1 MIFIS
6 FLYFFVKFCF
16 LLITFE
22 KEKFFIMELT
32 KFPLYLPGLK
42 KPENNGISVI
52 AADIGGTKT
61 NLGWFVSDSG
71 KMILKEEATYPSTEY
86 GSFSEIVKDF
96 VKNHNFE
103 LPDVI
108 SIGVAGPVLQGKC
121 KMTNLS
127 WSLDVEQLKEEL
139 RIERVELINDLEATS
154 YGLAEVNEGYLA
166 TIYSGNPEIK
176 GNVGILAPGTGLGE
190 AGLFWDGEAL
200 RPFSTEGGHSE
211 FSPRN
216 KLEVEFY
223 EYLSSMHDIVS
234 WETVI
239 SGPGILD
246 IYRFLRDVKRHPEPA
261 WLTQKFEK
269 EEDPSSVISHTAM
282 RELDPTCSRTMEIF
296 VNFLAREATN
306 LALKLKATGGIL
318 LGGGI
323 PPKIFSLMNKDKFH
337 QSFIVSDKMEH
348 LLKDIPIYLILNSKT
363 ALLGAAYYGAY
374 GNS

>member
-6 FLYFFVKFCF
+6 FLYFFVNFCF
-16 LLITFE
+16 LLIIFG

-32 KFPLYLPGLK
+32 KFPLYLPGWE
-42 KPENNGISVI
+42 KPENNGLSVI

-61 NLGWFVSDSG
+61 NLGRFVSDGG
-71 KMILKEEATYPSTEY
+71 KMLLKEEATYPSSDY

-96 VKNHNFE
+96 IKKHSLE
-103 LPDVI
+103 LPDVL

-127 WSLDVEQLKEEL
+127 WYLDVEQLQEEL
-139 RIERVELINDLEATS
+139 GIARVELINDLEATS
-154 YGLAEVNEGYLA
+154 YGLAEINEGYLA
-166 TIYSGNPEIK
+166 TIYEGNPNIG
-176 GNVGILAPGTGLGE
+176 GNVAVLAPGTGLGE

-200 RPFSTEGGHSE
+200 RPFPTEGGHSE

-216 KLEVEFY
+216 SLEIEFY
-223 EYLSSMHDIVS
+223 EYLSSMYDIVS
-234 WETVI
+234 WETVV

-246 IYRFLRDVKRHPEPA
+246 MYRFLRDVKKHPEPA
-261 WLTQKFEK
+261 WLTQKFEDDD
-269 EEDPSSVISHTAM
+269 DPSSVISHAAM
-282 RELDPTCSRTMEIF
+282 RELDPTCSRTMELF
-296 VNFLAREATN
+296 VNFMAREATN

-337 QSFIVSDKMEH
+337 RSFIVSDKMED

-363 ALLGAAYYGAY
+363 ALLGAAYYGAF
-374 GNS
+374 GK